1 MAKPKIKPKPKPLPK
16 AVAKPAKPRAAAAP
30 AAGKLYRVRADA
42 HVIRLSDGACIPP
55 SEDNADF
62 RAFVA
67 AVEAD
72 PSIVAH

>member
-1 MAKPKIKPKPKPLPK
+1 MAKPKHKPKTLPK

-30 AAGKLYRVRADA
+30 AAGKVYRMRTDG
-42 HVIRLSDGACIPP
+42 HVIRLADGACIPP
-55 SEDNADF
+55 DEANADF

-72 PSIVAH
+72 PSIIAR